1 MELSHDY
8 FMKQAIKQALLAQEA
23 DEVPIGAVV
32 VYENQIIG
40 RGYNQ
45 TRTLSDPT
53 AHAEM
58 LAITAACSAVQA
70 PYLEECSLYVTVE
83 PCTMCASA
91 TRWSRVKS
99 LIYGASE
106 PKTGYTLWNPSLLH
120 PKTEVIRGVLVEEC
134 LGLMTAFFAAKR
146 EN

>member
-8 FMKQAIKQALLAQEA
+8 FMKQAIRQALLAQQA

-32 VYENQIIG
+32 VYENQVIG

-45 TRTLSDPT
+45 TKTLNDPT

-58 LAITAACSAVQA
+58 LAITAACGAVQS
-70 PYLEECSLYVTVE
+70 PYLEECSLYVTIE

-91 TRWSRVKS
+91 SRWARLKTI
-99 LIYGASE
+99 IYGASE
-106 PKTGYTLWNPSLLH
+106 PKTGYSLWEPSVVP
-120 PKTEVIRGVLVEEC
+120 PKTEVVRGILSEEC
-134 LGLMTAFFAAKR
+134 LGLMTEFFKEKR
-146 EN
+146 KA